1 MLATDRELQTQHTE
15 VSQWRCHDNIDSTV
29 NIDVVVVINYC
40 DSIGFIISL
49 LNLHVT
55 GWTRLKIRQAWG
67 VRATG
72 GVTRPPHLCP
82 PPVTSHPA
90 NIESS
95 SELVYGG
102 VVAKKVSGV
111 EKTAMDEKKFRWM
124 LNEDQMATDKL
135 SEGIR
140 RFAADAVKLENILRK
155 RIAA

>member
-1 MLATDRELQTQHTE
+1 MGCQSNRRRNP
-15 VSQWRCHDNIDSTV
+15 SPS
-29 NIDVVVVINYC
+29 
-40 DSIGFIISL
+40 SL
-49 LNLHVT
+49 
-55 GWTRLKIRQAWG
+55 
-67 VRATG
+67 
-72 GVTRPPHLCP
+72 
-82 PPVTSHPA
+82 PVTSHPG

-95 SELVYGG
+95 SELVDGG